1 MLCARGIE
9 TGPSFRARPSLL
21 SITVVQSWTPLR
33 RSSGASLGLEAR
45 NMMEAGFKIRED
57 DPVAL
62 PATHPTKCIPRWPRP
77 SKMKVTS
84 IVTR

>member
-1 MLCARGIE
+1 
-9 TGPSFRARPSLL
+9 
-21 SITVVQSWTPLR
+21 
-33 RSSGASLGLEAR
+33 
-45 NMMEAGFKIRED
+45 MMEAGFKIRED